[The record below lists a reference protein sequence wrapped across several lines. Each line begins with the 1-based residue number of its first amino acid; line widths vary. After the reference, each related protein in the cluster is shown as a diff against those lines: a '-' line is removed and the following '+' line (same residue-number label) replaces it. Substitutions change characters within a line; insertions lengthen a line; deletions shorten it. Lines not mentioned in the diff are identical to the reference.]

1 MYKTKLIPLLLLLLL
16 SIMPVKAF
24 QTNIEEPTFTRI
36 LSHQGIKTFQVAIV
50 RYVPRNG
57 GDRYVDLVGA
67 VHIGSKAYYQ
77 ELNEKFKNYDAV
89 LFEAVMP
96 EGGSIPLGGSQEK
109 SGLSGF
115 QNGMANFLGLSFQ
128 MDEVDYTGKHFLH
141 ADMTPTE
148 FKQSM
153 DEKGESIFS
162 MVFKLMRADYAN
174 QLTGNAPISN
184 FDVFKALL
192 SSNKENEF
200 RKIMATVLLDMDML
214 KAIEGSEGST
224 IIGERNNKALS
235 VLTDAMKNDKNKSF
249 AIFYGAG
256 HLPDFHQKLLSNFD
270 MVPTTTKWVDAWTFK

>member
-1 MYKTKLIPLLLLLLL
+1 MFLLFLIV
-16 SIMPVKAF
+16 PVQAF
-24 QTNIEEPTFTRI
+24 QTDIKEPEFTRI
-36 LSHQGIKTFQVAIV
+36 FSHQGEKKFQVASV
-50 RYVPRNG
+50 RYVPRTG

-67 VHIGSKAYYQ
+67 VHIGSKEYYQ
-77 ELNEKFKNYDAV
+77 ELNGMFKNYDAV

-96 EGGSIPLGGSQEK
+96 EGGSIPLGGSKEK

-115 QNGMANFLGLSFQ
+115 QSGMANFLGLSFQ
-128 MDEVDYTGKHFLH
+128 MDEIDYTGKHFLH

-184 FDVFKALL
+184 FDLLKALI

-235 VLTDAMKNDKNKSF
+235 VLTQAMKEEKNQSF

-256 HLPDFHQKLLSNFD
+256 HLPDFHEKLIKNFD
-270 MVPTTTKWVDAWTFK
+270 MVPTKTQWVDAWSFE